1 MKFETVWIHFL
12 REVFGWLSFRNFDTM
27 ATWRHMPSLLWMLLK
42 QGTGK
47 ERGEGEIDKWEASRE
62 LEMKLLIELGLS

>member
-1 MKFETVWIHFL
+1 M
-12 REVFGWLSFRNFDTM
+12 S
-27 ATWRHMPSLLWMLLK
+27 SLLWMLLK
-42 QGTGK
+42 QGTGKERGERGRSGGLRRSAGSGEGARGAEK

>member
-1 MKFETVWIHFL
+1 MIISEKE
-12 REVFGWLSFRNFDTM
+12 RGERRRSAGSGEGARG
-27 ATWRHMPSLLWMLLK
+27 AE
-42 QGTGK
+42 K